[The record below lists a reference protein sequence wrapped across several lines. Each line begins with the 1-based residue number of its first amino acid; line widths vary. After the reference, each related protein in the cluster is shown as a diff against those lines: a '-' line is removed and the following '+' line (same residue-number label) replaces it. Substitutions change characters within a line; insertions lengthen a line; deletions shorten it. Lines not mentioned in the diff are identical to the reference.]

1 MTDYQEV
8 PPHARPKAE
17 RRNDDQGGVLIFAGL
32 FGLVGMVTGAI
43 IMWLIIA

>member
-8 PPHARPKAE
+8 PPHAKPKAE
-17 RRNDDQGGVLIFAGL
+17 RRNDDQGGVLICAGL